1 MNADDVLEFW
11 FGTDSPTAAL
21 DPRKEWFVKD
31 AAFDARI
38 RERFG
43 ALVDQALQGPL
54 GWDADPRQRVAEVIV
69 LDQFPRN
76 LFRGQAQAFSGD
88 SRALQLA
95 LAIVDEGADKLLQP
109 VQRTFAYLPLEHAED
124 HALQARS
131 VALFEALAAE
141 APELQD
147 TLVYARKHQQVI
159 SDFGR
164 FPHRNAALGRPSTPE
179 EVEYLAQPGSGF

>member
-1 MNADDVLEFW
+1 MHADDVLEFW

-21 DPRKEWFVKD
+21 DPRREWFVKD

-43 ALVDQALQGPL
+43 ELVERALQGPL
-54 GWDADPRQRVAEVIV
+54 GWDDDPRQRLAEVIV

-76 LFRGQAQAFSGD
+76 LFRGDARAFAGD
-88 SRALQLA
+88 ARALKLA
-95 LAIVDEGADKLLQP
+95 LALVDDTSDKLLQP
-109 VQRTFAYLPLEHAED
+109 AQRTFVYLPLEHAED
-124 HALQARS
+124 HVMQARS

-147 TLVYARKHQQVI
+147 TLDYARKHQQVI
-159 SDFGR
+159 SEFGR
-164 FPHRNAALGRPSTPE
+164 FPHRNAALGRPSTPD

>member
-31 AAFDARI
+31 TAFDDRI

-43 ALVDQALQGPL
+43 PLVEQALEGPL
-54 GWDADPRQRVAEVIV
+54 GWDADPRQRVAELIV

-76 LFRGQAQAFSGD
+76 LFRGQARAFAGD
-88 SRALQLA
+88 PRALELA
-95 LAIVDEGADKLLQP
+95 LALIDEGGDKLLQP
-109 VQRTFAYLPLEHAED
+109 AQRTFVYLPLEHAED
-124 HALQARS
+124 HVMQARC

-147 TLVYARKHQQVI
+147 TLAYARKHQQVI
-159 SDFGR
+159 SEFERVGTS
-164 FPHRNAALGRPSTPE
+164 NPE
-179 EVEYLAQPGSGF
+179 VKPFATDTVPPD